1 MASGCL
7 DELGLTGVEAAWRP
21 DYLGGARMDVLAFC
35 CYEKP
40 SYINLKG
47 EVVCVSV
54 NRLGSFCSGAGVDVE
69 EHGRS

>member
-1 MASGCL
+1 MAS
-7 DELGLTGVEAAWRP
+7 

-47 EVVCVSV
+47 VAVHDSV
-54 NRLGSFCSGAGVDVE
+54 NMGSVALRLGSM
-69 EHGRS
+69 

>member
-1 MASGCL
+1 MAS
-7 DELGLTGVEAAWRP
+7 

-47 EVVCVSV
+47 VVIHVSV
-54 NRLGSFCSGAGVDVE
+54 NRLGFCCPEAGVDVG